1 MEITHSDT
9 GSHTDQHTSLASTT
23 QRSSPASTD
32 IVRILESDS
41 ETLTGAVAA
50 GSVSLA
56 DLDMFV
62 RNVDHGKIDES
73 YGLDAVI
80 RIVRSLLGDDTP
92 AWEEMEPAGR
102 PVGA

>member
-1 MEITHSDT
+1 MGVTHSDT
-9 GSHTDQHTSLASTT
+9 ESHTDRHTSLASTT

-32 IVRILESDS
+32 IVRILESES

-56 DLDMFV
+56 DLDLFV
-62 RNVDHGKIDES
+62 RNVDRGEIDGKH
-73 YGLDAVI
+73 GLDAVI